1 MMYFSFLKR
10 KDVLKLSEV
19 SRELDLSI
27 RVTYF
32 ISRMM
37 SVVSMISMK
46 QALDRFGLL
55 IVDQETALRRK
66 KE

>member
-1 MMYFSFLKR
+1 MYFSFLKR